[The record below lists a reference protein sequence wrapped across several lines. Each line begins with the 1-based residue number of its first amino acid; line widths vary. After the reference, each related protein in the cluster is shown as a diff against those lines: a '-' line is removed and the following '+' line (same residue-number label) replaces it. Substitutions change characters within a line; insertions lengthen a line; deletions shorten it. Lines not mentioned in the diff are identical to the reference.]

1 MTVPVETTGVYAD
14 LRDLI
19 RLQYKARGFS
29 FLPRQPVHSLLSGRH
44 ASRLRG
50 RGLNFEEIRRYLP
63 GDDIRN
69 IDWKVTARTRKP
81 HSRVYTEERERP
93 VLLVVDQRINMF
105 FGTRVRMKS
114 VTAAE
119 LAALG
124 AWRVLDAGDRV
135 GSLLFNDAEVVE
147 IQPHRSR
154 KRVMWILREVVRLN
168 HALNVRAD
176 VTPEPGMLNEALRK
190 ARRIATHD
198 FLVAIISDFY
208 GMDADT
214 RRLIKLI
221 GRHNDVIAAMIYD
234 PSAAE
239 LPAGSRV
246 IVSDGDVQIE
256 IDTER
261 GRTRRDIASAF
272 NDRLRTLKED
282 LGRLSIPV
290 LPIET
295 ETPLDQ
301 QLRRLLG
308 QRLADSRR

>member
-1 MTVPVETTGVYAD
+1 M
-14 LRDLI
+14 
-19 RLQYKARGFS
+19 
-29 FLPRQPVHSLLSGRH
+29 
-44 ASRLRG
+44 
-50 RGLNFEEIRRYLP
+50 
-63 GDDIRN
+63 
-69 IDWKVTARTRKP
+69 
-81 HSRVYTEERERP
+81 
-93 VLLVVDQRINMF
+93 
-105 FGTRVRMKS
+105 
-114 VTAAE
+114 
-119 LAALG
+119 
-124 AWRVLDAGDRV
+124 LDAGDRV

-190 ARRIATHD
+190 VRRIATHD

-221 GRHNDVIAAMIYD
+221 GRHNDVIAAMVYD

-239 LPAGSRV
+239 LPAGSR
-246 IVSDGDVQIE
+246 IIASDGDVQIE
-256 IDTER
+256 IDAER
-261 GRTRRDIASAF
+261 GRTRRDIASVF

-282 LGRLSIPV
+282 LSRLAIPV

-301 QLRRLLG
+301 QIRRLLG